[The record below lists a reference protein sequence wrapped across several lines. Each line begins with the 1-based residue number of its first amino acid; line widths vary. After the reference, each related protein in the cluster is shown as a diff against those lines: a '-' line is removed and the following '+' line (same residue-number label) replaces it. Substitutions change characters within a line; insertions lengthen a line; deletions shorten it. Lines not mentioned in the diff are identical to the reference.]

1 MRKHISLFIALCLI
15 LSMIGL
21 PALAAD
27 PVVITVGRSVS
38 PTQQFLPGE
47 DINNNIWYREYEKAL
62 GIKIQHEWTVM
73 DSEYATKLNLAIASG
88 KIPNIVKLDT
98 QSQLNDLVNAGLV
111 TDITD
116 VYNQYASDA
125 TKTLM
130 AGDGG
135 AAMNMCTYNGRL
147 MALPYLDSTVYQ
159 ISLMWIRQDW
169 LDKLGL
175 KVPTTME
182 ELQKVAYAFTY
193 DDPDGN
199 GIDDTK
205 GIALSDKLFNGTT
218 SLTGFLNGYHAYPKT
233 WLLKD
238 GKVAYGSVQPEMKQ
252 GLAALADMYSKGLI
266 DTDFAVKDTGKVCE
280 EVKGRKFGILFGYNW
295 SNYSTGTDQDAWLG
309 WTVAKVPSVDGK
321 DVTYSTGSSCTGY
334 YVISADCKNPEALV
348 QLMNLYID
356 IVFGDYTDLSKGN
369 PFCYPVG
376 ADGKTIPQTA
386 LSVVGTLT
394 GNTQTVDAMKKL
406 VAAVGAQDEKL
417 LAGAVTE
424 TDKYGPSV
432 DYLYNKNTATH
443 GQYYQY
449 AAFKTSV
456 EDIGADRLLATA
468 FSGSTETMDAKW
480 SILNDYEIETFT
492 KIIMGEAKIDEFDAF
507 VQKWN
512 SMGGDQVISEISDVV
527 IK

>member
-1 MRKHISLFIALCLI
+1 
-15 LSMIGL
+15 
-21 PALAAD
+21 
-27 PVVITVGRSVS
+27 
-38 PTQQFLPGE
+38 
-47 DINNNIWYREYEKAL
+47 
-62 GIKIQHEWTVM
+62 
-73 DSEYATKLNLAIASG
+73 
-88 KIPNIVKLDT
+88 
-98 QSQLNDLVNAGLV
+98 
-111 TDITD
+111 
-116 VYNQYASDA
+116 
-125 TKTLM
+125 
-130 AGDGG
+130 
-135 AAMNMCTYNGRL
+135 
-147 MALPYLDSTVYQ
+147 
-159 ISLMWIRQDW
+159 
-169 LDKLGL
+169 
-175 KVPTTME
+175 
-182 ELQKVAYAFTY
+182 
-193 DDPDGN
+193 
-199 GIDDTK
+199 
-205 GIALSDKLFNGTT
+205 
-218 SLTGFLNGYHAYPKT
+218 
-233 WLLKD
+233 
-238 GKVAYGSVQPEMKQ
+238 VQ
-252 GLAALADMYSKGLI
+252 
-266 DTDFAVKDTGKVCE
+266 
-280 EVKGRKFGILFGYNW
+280 GRKFGILFGYNW
-295 SNYSTGTDQDAWLG
+295 SNYSTGTDQDTWLG

-334 YVISADCKNPEALV
+334 YVVSADCKNPEALV

-456 EDIGADRLLATA
+456 EDIGVDRLLATA